1 MSLIWSPGL
10 YSDLLGRSVRARCG
24 LLEPAESDLR
34 PSARVLVFASDPD
47 CLLSS
52 PPPLRVEAERR
63 ARASPPSPSSP
74 SPRPESL
81 TRR

>member
-24 LLEPAESDLR
+24 LLEPESDLR
-34 PSARVLVFASDPD
+34 PSARVLVFASEPD

-63 ARASPPSPSSP
+63 ARASSP

>member
-24 LLEPAESDLR
+24 LLEPESDLR

-52 PPPLRVEAERR
+52 PPLRVEAERR